1 MTHAL
6 REINFMSS
14 RHHVISSIYDEVFD
28 QSECPE
34 FCYSPLE
41 IILEFVITKNE
52 QNCLL
57 GFVGVVVGV
66 VTGVEEDVPGV
77 EDDEGAIGVV
87 VAGGVLAAALESVP
101 EGCTINDIVLD
112 GPAFD
117 VWWDIAEDIVVT
129 VVVTVA
135 EDAVIVAAELLWP
148 ETVSAII
155 AHAK

>member
-1 MTHAL
+1 M
-6 REINFMSS
+6 
-14 RHHVISSIYDEVFD
+14 
-28 QSECPE
+28 
-34 FCYSPLE
+34 
-41 IILEFVITKNE
+41 
-52 QNCLL
+52 
-57 GFVGVVVGV
+57 
-66 VTGVEEDVPGV
+66 
-77 EDDEGAIGVV
+77 
-87 VAGGVLAAALESVP
+87 AGGVLAAALESVP